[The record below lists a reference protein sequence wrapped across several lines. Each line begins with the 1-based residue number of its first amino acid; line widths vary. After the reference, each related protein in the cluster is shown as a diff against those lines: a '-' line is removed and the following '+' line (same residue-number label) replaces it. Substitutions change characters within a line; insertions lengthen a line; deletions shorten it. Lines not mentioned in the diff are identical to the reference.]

1 VISCPRFFLRR
12 PRSKREYIRV
22 ALQQCPCS
30 YFLYLIFFAEPVLIV
45 VVDTNTRKYQHFEIQ
60 LYIRDTFLEVP
71 RTGPCSEREESQNSQ
86 RTIVLICM
94 NAAKEQCNL
103 HWPPVYGEFFRTCL
117 KNKSTDQ
124 NFTEEEEDD
133 DEDSTHVDR
142 HELGEI
148 WRHMIE
154 PAVHLGV
161 VGLEFRSCGST
172 SRRRWTRRRAS
183 CAVAVTSRSVT
194 ADAIACTLCSPLRNA
209 PRPYMKCAGAC
220 PCPVQCVATK
230 GHDGRANR
238 EQCKARKK
246 RKRKK

>member
-1 VISCPRFFLRR
+1 
-12 PRSKREYIRV
+12 
-22 ALQQCPCS
+22 
-30 YFLYLIFFAEPVLIV
+30 
-45 VVDTNTRKYQHFEIQ
+45 
-60 LYIRDTFLEVP
+60 
-71 RTGPCSEREESQNSQ
+71 
-86 RTIVLICM
+86 M

-124 NFTEEEEDD
+124 NFTEEEED

-172 SRRRWTRRRAS
+172 SRRLWTRRRAS

-230 GHDGRANR
+230 AMTAGPTESN
-238 EQCKARKK
+238 ARRGKK
-246 RKRKK
+246 EKEKK